1 MATSIGK
8 RCVFI
13 GENDALVNKGAK
25 GTIISYQDGR
35 YAVKWDRRTV
45 KSNVVKSLVSP
56 YSIQIEEKE
65 KANNGFYFNV
75 AIHKQ
80 ETAKTVKEAT
90 AAFVASCNKCCNL
103 NCVEHKCPIFH
114 AHKAALARIES
125 TICAEKIKN
134 KSESYI
140 LVVRPRKVSPIEGER
155 KRIYHI
161 LNKASKFYESKN
173 SDKAITIDE
182 IIVQMDLDKTM
193 GVTIIAKLCENRE
206 LKQVAKLIKEIKL

>member
-13 GENDALVNKGAK
+13 EGSDALLNKGAK
-25 GTIISYQDGR
+25 GTIIGYESGKYLI
-35 YAVKWDRRTV
+35 KWDKRTV
-45 KSNVVKSLVSP
+45 KNKITQSWVSP
-56 YSIQIEEKE
+56 YLLQIEEKA
-65 KANNGFYFNV
+65 KKSNNFYFSV

-90 AAFVASCNKCCNL
+90 AAFTTSCNKCCNL

-114 AHKAALARIES
+114 AYKTALARIEGER
-125 TICAEKIKN
+125 CAEKM
-134 KSESYI
+134 KSNSGSYI
-140 LVVRPRKVSPIEGER
+140 LVIKSRKVSPIEGER

>member
-8 RCVFI
+8 RCIFI
-13 GENDALVNKGAK
+13 GNNDALLNKGAK
-25 GTIISYQDGR
+25 GTIVGYQDGR

-45 KSNVVKSLVSP
+45 KSKVVKSLVSP
-56 YSIQIEEKE
+56 YLLQIEDKP
-65 KANNGFYFNV
+65 KKDNNFYFNV

-90 AAFVASCNKCCNL
+90 AAFTMSCDKCCNL

-114 AHKAALARIES
+114 AYEAALARIEGER
-125 TICAEKIKN
+125 CAEKMKN
-134 KSESYI
+134 NNESYV
-140 LVVRPRKVSPIEGER
+140 LVVKSRNVSPIEGER

-161 LNKASKFYESKN
+161 LNKASKSYGAEN
-173 SDKAITIDE
+173 SDKAITVDE

-193 GVTIIAKLCENRE
+193 GIAIVAKLCENRE
-206 LKQVAKLIKEIKL
+206 LGQVAKLIKEIKL

>member
-13 GENDALVNKGAK
+13 GENDALLNKGAK

-56 YSIQIEEKE
+56 YSIQIEEKA
-65 KANNGFYFNV
+65 KKSNNFYFNV

-103 NCVEHKCPIFH
+103 NCVEHKCPVFH
-114 AHKAALARIES
+114 AHKAALARIEGE
-125 TICAEKIKN
+125 ICAEKMKN
-134 KSESYI
+134 NNESYI
-140 LVVRPRKVSPIEGER
+140 LVVKSRKVSPIEGER

-193 GVTIIAKLCENRE
+193 GVAIIAKLCENRE